1 MAMDTTVTAPGS
13 KTGPEA
19 GPKTGLGPD
28 VAAPPALDPAP
39 NRASRPAVI
48 MQVLPALVTGGV
60 ERGTI
65 DVAAAIV
72 QAGGTALVASAGGP
86 MVHELER
93 LGARHLT
100 VPLDR
105 KTPWAILRNRRL
117 LAELIEHHTVDI
129 VHARSRAPAWSALGA
144 ARRTGRPFMTTFHGT
159 YNYRS
164 GLKRWYNAIM
174 AKGDRVI
181 AISEFIGRHVVDNY
195 AIDPA
200 RLRVIPRGIDF
211 VSFDPARVSAERL
224 VGLVNAWRLP
234 DGVPV
239 VMLPGRLARWKGH
252 SVLIK
257 AIHRLAGRDVV
268 CVLVGG
274 DHGRDQYRRELETL
288 AGSLG
293 VSGRLRIVGD
303 CRDMAAAYML
313 ADVVVSAST
322 DPEAFGRIAVEASAM
337 GRPVI
342 ATDHGGA
349 RETVQAGETGWLV
362 PPGDSVALAQALEA
376 ALHLTAAERVALGR
390 RARDFVVERFS
401 KARMC
406 AATLQVYGELLDP
419 R

>member
-1 MAMDTTVTAPGS
+1 MVMDTTTTDPGAAPG
-13 KTGPEA
+13 TGAPSTLESAPER
-19 GPKTGLGPD
+19 P
-28 VAAPPALDPAP
+28 
-39 NRASRPAVI
+39 SRPAVI

-72 QAGGTALVASAGGP
+72 QAGGTALVASSGGP
-86 MVHELER
+86 MVRELER

-100 VPLDR
+100 LPLDR
-105 KTPWAILRNRRL
+105 KAPWAILRNRQM
-117 LAELIEHHTVDI
+117 LAALIEQHQVDI

-159 YNYRS
+159 YNYHS

-181 AISEFIGRHVVDNY
+181 AISEFIGQHVRDNY
-195 AIDPA
+195 KIDPA

-224 VGLVNAWRLP
+224 IGLVNAWRLP

-252 SVLIK
+252 AVLVK
-257 AIHRLAGRDVV
+257 AIHRLAARDVV
-268 CVLVGG
+268 CVMVGG
-274 DHGRDQYRRELETL
+274 DQGRDQYRREIESL
-288 AGSLG
+288 ASSLG
-293 VSGRLRIVGD
+293 VTARLRIVGD
-303 CRDMAAAYML
+303 CRDMPAAYML

-362 PPGDSVALAQALEA
+362 PPSDPVALAQALEE
-376 ALHLTAAERVALGR
+376 ALRLLPGERVALGT
-390 RARDFVVERFS
+390 RARNFVTQRFS

-406 AATLQVYGELLDP
+406 AATLEVYGELLE
-419 R
+419 RS

>member
-1 MAMDTTVTAPGS
+1 MDTTITAPGT
-13 KTGPEA
+13 KLGLETGA
-19 GPKTGLGPD
+19 I
-28 VAAPPALDPAP
+28 APPALDSVP

-65 DVAAAIV
+65 DVAGAIV

-86 MVHELER
+86 MVRELER
-93 LGARHLT
+93 LGAQHLAL
-100 VPLDR
+100 PLDR
-105 KTPWAILRNRRL
+105 KTPWSILRNRRR
-117 LAELIEHHTVDI
+117 LAELIELHQVDI

-174 AKGDRVI
+174 TRGDRVI
-181 AISEFIGRHVVDNY
+181 AISEFIGRHIVDNY
-195 AIDPA
+195 PIDPA
-200 RLRVIPRGIDF
+200 RLRVIPRGHRF
-211 VSFDPARVSAERL
+211 RVVRSGAGSARSGWSVWSMPGGCPTACRSSCC
-224 VGLVNAWRLP
+224 
-234 DGVPV
+234 
-239 VMLPGRLARWKGH
+239 PGRLARWKGH
-252 SVLIK
+252 EVLIK

-274 DHGRDQYRRELETL
+274 DHGRDPYRRELESL

-293 VSGRLRIVGD
+293 VSARLRIVGD
-303 CRDMAAAYML
+303 CRDMPAAYML

-349 RETVQAGETGWLV
+349 RETVQTGETGWQV

-376 ALHLTAAERVALGR
+376 ALRLLPAERVALGT
-390 RARDFVVERFS
+390 RARDFVMQRFS
-401 KARMC
+401 KAHMC
-406 AATLQVYGELLDP
+406 AATLQVYGELLDRP
-419 R
+419 